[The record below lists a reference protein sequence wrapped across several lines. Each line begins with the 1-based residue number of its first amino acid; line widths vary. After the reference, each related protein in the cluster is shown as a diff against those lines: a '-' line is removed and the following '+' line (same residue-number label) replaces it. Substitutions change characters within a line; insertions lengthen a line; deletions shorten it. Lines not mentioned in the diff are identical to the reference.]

1 MKWLPMVS
9 VLMCAVMLCSCKTVP
24 YELKEEDKLTDK
36 EKYHLFDYSRHFI
49 INSLQ
54 NQDINRKKE
63 KKEPVLTSDLR
74 ELLLTKDPDVR
85 VHYTAPKTGKISLSW
100 LIPGKLQ
107 VIAAAEGR
115 LDLSSGK
122 KADWK
127 LRIITFS
134 RNCPILPEEL
144 GIPAVD

>member
-1 MKWLPMVS
+1 MKLFSMMT
-9 VLMCAVMLCSCKTVP
+9 VLMCAVMLCSCKTTP
-24 YELKEEDKLTDK
+24 FELKEEDKLTEK
-36 EKYHLFDYSRHFI
+36 EMYHLFDYSRHFI

-54 NQDINRKKE
+54 NQDVNRKKE
-63 KKEPVLTSDLR
+63 KKEPVLTSELR
-74 ELLLTKDPDVR
+74 HLLMTNDPEIR

-115 LDLSSGK
+115 LDLTSGK
-122 KADWK
+122 KAEWK
-127 LRIITFS
+127 LRVITFS
-134 RNCPILPEEL
+134 RKCPVLPEEL